1 MQSALT
7 LLDEELGR
15 SELISAVAPLRLIS
29 VGGFLAVKFFHN
41 RETTTDID
49 VLIDPNV
56 DADRDYR
63 ATVLEA
69 INAVSKAHGFAE
81 DWLND
86 QLRIFIK
93 DDLRMLLFLESI
105 QQNVLL
111 YAGENLQIYAG
122 HLDFALERKLRRIAQ
137 RQGNRNI
144 DDDTSDALAIVH
156 HMVSSNGHP
165 LSREECV
172 GLDENG
178 FGLLIDEAAVDLV
191 AERYLDKYGVQ
202 GIVRIGWDA
211 ATQKWR
217 YRSLEGEW
225 IYI

>member
-1 MQSALT
+1 M
-7 LLDEELGR
+7 
-15 SELISAVAPLRLIS
+15 APLRLIS
-29 VGGFLAVKFFHN
+29 VGGFLAVKLFHN

-81 DWLND
+81 DWIND
-86 QLRIFIK
+86 QLRIFVK
-93 DDLRMLLFLESI
+93 DDLRMLLFLESV

-111 YAGENLQIYAG
+111 YDGVNLQIYAG
-122 HLDFALERKLRRIAQ
+122 RLDFALERKLRRIAQ
-137 RQGNRNI
+137 RQGNRNV
-144 DDDTSDALAIVH
+144 DHDVSDALAIVH
-156 HMVSSNGHP
+156 YMVSNDGRP
-165 LSREECV
+165 LSKDECV

-202 GIVRIGWDA
+202 GIVRMGWDA
-211 ATQKWR
+211 DAQKWR
-217 YRSLEGEW
+217 YRSLEGKW
-225 IYI
+225 IYV